1 MVWWDIKS
9 CPVPE
14 GYDPLLVRR
23 SIESVLSDKQYRG
36 PLTIIA
42 LGNLED
48 IPLEDLQAYS
58 SSGIVMKHDPFV
70 ESSCTENREGTTI
83 TSLMEE
89 VRRWTFFN
97 PAPASIVFISNP
109 QCLLRF
115 SYQMNCLSTREY
127 NILLTFESAPLS
139 GYIPPRPTKF
149 LWKDLLKDAVRK
161 SVWDQDSTGKKIEE
175 KFTCEPGG
183 IFCIACNSDSRDGR
197 IEDGDLTAHLTSE
210 THELEMI
217 GNSPKNIFEHDLS
230 LLYKWGAYTG
240 IPRER
245 MDYILKGHP
254 ELVKNEGRGREEDSE
269 EEDN

>member
-1 MVWWDIKS
+1 MSLNRYEEAPPELRTAKTMVWWDIKS

-23 SIESVLSDKQYRG
+23 SIESVLSDKQYCG

-70 ESSCTENREGTTI
+70 ESSCTENQEGTTI
-83 TSLMEE
+83 SSIMEE

-109 QCLLRF
+109 TCFLRF

-127 NILLTFESAPLS
+127 NILLAFETAPRD
-139 GYIPPRPTKF
+139 GYSPPSPTKF

-161 SVWDQDSTGKKIEE
+161 SHSTGQRIEE
-175 KFTCEPGG
+175 KFSGEPGG
-183 IFCIACNSDSRDGR
+183 IFCAACKSGSRDGR
-197 IEDGDLTAHLTSE
+197 IEDGDLTTHLTSE
-210 THELEMI
+210 THELEVSI
-217 GNSPKNIFEHDLS
+217 IILVTFLFWFLSPDVSQNK
-230 LLYKWGAYTG
+230 TCTC
-240 IPRER
+240 
-245 MDYILKGHP
+245 
-254 ELVKNEGRGREEDSE
+254 
-269 EEDN
+269 